1 MASEYEDQFKILKMI
16 HKDLLAGD
24 PQIIGVFVGM
34 AVVIITIL
42 YFLLCGRKNKRN
54 GVLLVG
60 LCDSGKTLLWSRLVN
75 KKFVNSHT
83 SIRDNC
89 GIYKIPDHS
98 KTLRLFDLPGH
109 ERTRSKFI
117 DSYKDNARGVIF
129 VVDSTTIQKE
139 IKDAAEFLYNILSDG
154 VFSYNAPPVLVACNK
169 HDQTFAKSSKVVQDQ
184 LEKEMNTLRVTR
196 SAQLESTEGTGN
208 NNTFLGKRNKDFE
221 FGDLRPFKVE
231 FVECSGRGQKDEN
244 EEDLEGIKNWLN
256 KIA

>member
-117 DSYKDNARGVIF
+117 DSYKDNAR
-129 VVDSTTIQKE
+129 
-139 IKDAAEFLYNILSDG
+139 FLYNILSDG